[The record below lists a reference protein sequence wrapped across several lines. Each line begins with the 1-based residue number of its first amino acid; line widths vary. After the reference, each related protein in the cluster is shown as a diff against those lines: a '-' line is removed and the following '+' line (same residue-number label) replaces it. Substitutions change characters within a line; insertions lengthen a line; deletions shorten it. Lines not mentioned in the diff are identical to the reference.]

1 MENQRRD
8 FIKKSG
14 IALASFI
21 NPFDVFSTNKEMKE
35 NHFETIIIGG
45 SFAGL
50 SAAMSLGR
58 SLRKVLIIDNQQPCN
73 AQTPHSHNFLTQ
85 DGKPPLEILAE
96 ARKQLEAYPTVKFIN
111 DTAISASKSE
121 DLFEIK
127 LQKNGEAIAPKL
139 VLAWG
144 LKDDTSKIE
153 GLEKCW
159 GISVIHCPY
168 CHGYEVKNQP
178 TAIISNGNEA
188 FEYIKMINHWT
199 KNLTLL
205 TNGSS
210 NLTEEQ
216 THKIKSKGIQII
228 EKPITKINHQSG
240 KVTSIGLKDAEDFP
254 ISVIYHRAS
263 FTQKSEIAA
272 QLGCE
277 IDEMGLIKVNDF
289 QQTNVKGVFAA
300 GDNASPLRQVANA
313 VAKGSLAGVMA
324 NRELIE
330 ESF

>member
-1 MENQRRD
+1 MD
-8 FIKKSG
+8 
-14 IALASFI
+14 LAF
-21 NPFDVFSTNKEMKE
+21 NMGNYEV
-35 NHFETIIIGG
+35 IIIGG

-58 SLRKVLIIDNQQPCN
+58 SMRKVLIIDNQQPCN
-73 AQTPHSHNFLTQ
+73 IQTPHSHNFLTQ
-85 DGKPPLEILAE
+85 DGKPPLEILAQ
-96 ARKQLEAYPTVKFIN
+96 ARRQLEAYPTVEFIN

-127 LQKNGEAIAPKL
+127 LKENGEVKAPKL

-153 GLEKCW
+153 GLAACW

-178 TAIISNGNEA
+178 TAIIANGNEA
-188 FEYIKMINHWT
+188 FEYLKMISHWT

-210 NLTEEQ
+210 TLTEEQ
-216 THKIKSKGIQII
+216 TQKIESKGIQII
-228 EKPITKINHQSG
+228 EKQITKINHQAG
-240 KVTSIGLKDAEDFP
+240 KVASISLNDAEDFP
-254 ISVIYHRAS
+254 ISVIYHRAP
-263 FTQKSEIAA
+263 FIQKSEIAA
-272 QLGCE
+272 QLDCE
-277 IDEMGLIKVNDF
+277 FDEMGLIKVNDF

-300 GDNASPLRQVANA
+300 GDNSTPLRQVANA

-330 ESF
+330 ESFLN

>member
-1 MENQRRD
+1 VE
-8 FIKKSG
+8 
-14 IALASFI
+14 LAF
-21 NPFDVFSTNKEMKE
+21 NMGNYEVV
-35 NHFETIIIGG
+35 IIGG

-58 SLRKVLIIDNQQPCN
+58 SMRKVLIIDNQQPCN
-73 AQTPHSHNFLTQ
+73 IQTPHSHNFLTQ

-96 ARKQLEAYPTVKFIN
+96 ARRQLEAYPTVEFIN
-111 DTAISASKSE
+111 DIAISASKSE

-127 LQKNGEAIAPKL
+127 LEENGKVKGQKL

-153 GLEKCW
+153 GLAACW

-178 TAIISNGNEA
+178 TAIIGNGNEA
-188 FEYIKMINHWT
+188 FEYLKLISHWT

-210 NLTEEQ
+210 ALTEEQ
-216 THKIKSKGIQII
+216 SQKIKSKGIQII
-228 EKPITKINHQSG
+228 ENQITKINHLAG
-240 KVTSIGLKDAEDFP
+240 NVASISLNKAEDFP
-254 ISVIYHRAS
+254 ISVIYHRTP

-272 QLGCE
+272 QLDCE
-277 IDEMGLIKVNDF
+277 FEEMGLIKVNNF

-300 GDNASPLRQVANA
+300 GDNTSPLRQVANA

>member
-1 MENQRRD
+1 MEQ
-8 FIKKSG
+8 
-14 IALASFI
+14 
-21 NPFDVFSTNKEMKE
+21 
-35 NHFETIIIGG
+35 FEAVIIGG
-45 SFAGL
+45 SFAGM

-73 AQTPHSHNFLTQ
+73 RQTPHSHNFLTQ
-85 DGKPPLEILAE
+85 DGKPPLEILAG
-96 ARKQLEAYPTVKFIN
+96 ARKQLEAYKSVEFMN
-111 DTAISASKSE
+111 DTAISGSKSE

-127 LQKNGEAIAPKL
+127 LQEYGIVKAPKL
-139 VLAWG
+139 ILAWG
-144 LKDDTSKIE
+144 LKDNTSKIA
-153 GLEKCW
+153 GLADCW

-168 CHGYEVKNQP
+168 CHGYEVRNQP
-178 TAIISNGNEA
+178 TAIIANGNEA
-188 FEYIKMINHWT
+188 FEYVKMINHWT
-199 KNLTLL
+199 KSLTLL

-210 NLTEEQ
+210 TLTEEQ
-216 THKIKSKGIQII
+216 SQKIKSKGIRII
-228 EKPITKINHQSG
+228 ENEITKINHQAG
-240 KVTSIGLKDAEDFP
+240 KVTSVGLNDAEDFP
-254 ISVIYHRAS
+254 VSVIYHRAS
-263 FTQKSEIAA
+263 FAQKSDIVT

>member
-1 MENQRRD
+1 VD
-8 FIKKSG
+8 
-14 IALASFI
+14 LAF
-21 NPFDVFSTNKEMKE
+21 NMGNYEVV
-35 NHFETIIIGG
+35 IIGG

-58 SLRKVLIIDNQQPCN
+58 SMRKVLVIDNQQPCN
-73 AQTPHSHNFLTQ
+73 IQTPHSHNFLTQ
-85 DGKPPLEILAE
+85 DGKPPLEILAQ
-96 ARKQLEAYPTVKFIN
+96 ARRQLEAYPTVEFIN
-111 DTAISASKSE
+111 DTAISTSKSE
-121 DLFEIK
+121 DLFGIK
-127 LQKNGEAIAPKL
+127 LKENGEVKAPKL

-153 GLEKCW
+153 GLAECW

-178 TAIISNGNEA
+178 TAIIANGNEA

-210 NLTEEQ
+210 TLNEEQ
-216 THKIKSKGIQII
+216 SQKINSKGIQII
-228 EKPITKINHQSG
+228 ENQITKINHLAG
-240 KVTSIGLKDAEDFP
+240 NVASICLNNAEDFP
-254 ISVIYHRAS
+254 ISVIYHRAP
-263 FTQKSEIAA
+263 FIQKSEIAA

-277 IDEMGLIKVNDF
+277 FDEMGLIKVNDF

-300 GDNASPLRQVANA
+300 GDNATPLRQVANA

>member
-1 MENQRRD
+1 MHEFNFIRE
-8 FIKKSG
+8 FVAIKK
-14 IALASFI
+14 
-21 NPFDVFSTNKEMKE
+21 MKE
-35 NHFETIIIGG
+35 NHYEAIIIGG

-96 ARKQLEAYPTVKFIN
+96 ARKQLEAYPTVVFMN
-111 DTAISASKSE
+111 DTAIAASKSE
-121 DLFEIK
+121 DLFKIK
-127 LQKNGEAIAPKL
+127 LKGNGEAIAPKL
-139 VLAWG
+139 ILAWG

-153 GLEKCW
+153 GLAKCW

-168 CHGYEVKNQP
+168 CHGYEVKYQP
-178 TAIISNGNEA
+178 TAVIANGNDA

-210 NLTEEQ
+210 TLTEEQ
-216 THKIKSKGIQII
+216 TQKIQSKDIQII
-228 EKPITKINHQSG
+228 EKPITKINHQAG
-240 KVTSIGLKDAEDFP
+240 KVASIGLEDAEDFP

-300 GDNASPLRQVANA
+300 GDNATPLRQVANA

>member
-1 MENQRRD
+1 ME
-8 FIKKSG
+8 KYE
-14 IALASFI
+14 
-21 NPFDVFSTNKEMKE
+21 V
-35 NHFETIIIGG
+35 IIIGG

-58 SLRKVLIIDNQQPCN
+58 SMRKVLIIDNQQPCN
-73 AQTPHSHNFLTQ
+73 IQTPHSHNFLTQ

-96 ARKQLEAYPTVKFIN
+96 ARRQLEAYPTVEFIN

-121 DLFEIK
+121 DFFEIK
-127 LQKNGEAIAPKL
+127 LKENGEVKAPKL

-153 GLEKCW
+153 GLAACW

-178 TAIISNGNEA
+178 TAIIANGNEA
-188 FEYIKMINHWT
+188 FEYIKMISHWT

-210 NLTEEQ
+210 TLTEEQ
-216 THKIKSKGIQII
+216 SQKIKSKGIQII
-228 EKPITKINHQSG
+228 ENQIAKINHLAG
-240 KVTSIGLKDAEDFP
+240 NVASISLNNAEGFP
-254 ISVIYHRAS
+254 ISVIYHRAP
-263 FTQKSEIAA
+263 FIQKSDIAA
-272 QLGCE
+272 KLGCE
-277 IDEMGLIKVNDF
+277 FDDMGFIKVNDF

-300 GDNASPLRQVANA
+300 GDNATPLRQVANA

>member
-1 MENQRRD
+1 ME
-8 FIKKSG
+8 KYE
-14 IALASFI
+14 
-21 NPFDVFSTNKEMKE
+21 VV
-35 NHFETIIIGG
+35 IIGG
-45 SFAGL
+45 SFSGL

-58 SLRKVLIIDNQQPCN
+58 SMRKVLIIDNQQPCN
-73 AQTPHSHNFLTQ
+73 IQTPHSHNFLTQ

-96 ARKQLEAYPTVKFIN
+96 ARRQLEAYPTVEFIN

-121 DLFEIK
+121 DLFGIK
-127 LQKNGEAIAPKL
+127 LKENGEVKAPKL

-153 GLEKCW
+153 GLAECW

-178 TAIISNGNEA
+178 TAIIANGNEA
-188 FEYIKMINHWT
+188 FEYLKMINHWT

-210 NLTEEQ
+210 TLTEEQ
-216 THKIKSKGIQII
+216 SQKIQSKGTQII
-228 EKPITKINHQSG
+228 ENQITKINHLAG
-240 KVTSIGLKDAEDFP
+240 NVASISLNNAEDFP
-254 ISVIYHRAS
+254 ISVIYHRTPFA
-263 FTQKSEIAA
+263 QKSDIAT

-277 IDEMGLIKVNDF
+277 FDEMGLIKVNDF
-289 QQTNVKGVFAA
+289 QQTNLKGVFAA
-300 GDNASPLRQVANA
+300 GDNTTPLRQVANA

-330 ESF
+330 DEF

>member
-1 MENQRRD
+1 MENYE
-8 FIKKSG
+8 
-14 IALASFI
+14 
-21 NPFDVFSTNKEMKE
+21 VV
-35 NHFETIIIGG
+35 IIGG

-58 SLRKVLIIDNQQPCN
+58 SMRKVLIIDNQQPCN
-73 AQTPHSHNFLTQ
+73 IQTPHSHNFLTQ

-96 ARKQLEAYPTVKFIN
+96 ARRQLEAYPTVEFIN
-111 DTAISASKSE
+111 DTAISVRKSE

-127 LQKNGEAIAPKL
+127 LKENGEVKAPKL

-144 LKDDTSKIE
+144 LKDNTSKIE
-153 GLEKCW
+153 GLAACW

-178 TAIISNGNEA
+178 TAIIANGNEA

-210 NLTEEQ
+210 TLTEEQ
-216 THKIKSKGIQII
+216 SQKIQSKGIQII
-228 EKPITKINHQSG
+228 ENQLTKINHQDG
-240 KVTSIGLKDAEDFP
+240 KVESIGLNDADDFP
-254 ISVIYHRAS
+254 ISVIYHRAQ
-263 FTQKSEIAA
+263 FAQKSDIAA

-277 IDEMGLIKVNDF
+277 FDEMDLIKVNDF

-300 GDNASPLRQVANA
+300 GDNATPLRQVANA

-330 ESF
+330 ESFLN

>member
-1 MENQRRD
+1 MENYE
-8 FIKKSG
+8 
-14 IALASFI
+14 
-21 NPFDVFSTNKEMKE
+21 V
-35 NHFETIIIGG
+35 IIIGG

-58 SLRKVLIIDNQQPCN
+58 SMRKVLMIDNQQPCN
-73 AQTPHSHNFLTQ
+73 IQTPHSHNFLTQ

-96 ARKQLEAYPTVKFIN
+96 ARRQLEAYSTLEFIN
-111 DTAISASKSE
+111 DTAISACKSE

-127 LQKNGEAIAPKL
+127 LKENGEVKAQKL

-144 LKDDTSKIE
+144 LKDDTSTIE
-153 GLEKCW
+153 GLAACW

-168 CHGYEVKNQP
+168 CHGYELKNQA
-178 TAIISNGNEA
+178 TAIIANGNEA

-199 KNLTLL
+199 KNLILL

-210 NLTEEQ
+210 TLTEEQ
-216 THKIKSKGIQII
+216 SQKIKSKGIQII
-228 EKPITKINHQSG
+228 ENQITKINHLAG
-240 KVTSIGLKDAEDFP
+240 KVASISLNDADDFP
-254 ISVIYHRAS
+254 ISVIYHRAP
-263 FTQKSEIAA
+263 FAQKSDIAS

-277 IDEMGLIKVNDF
+277 FDEMGLIKVNDF
-289 QQTNVKGVFAA
+289 QQTNVKGVIAA
-300 GDNASPLRQVANA
+300 GDNATPLRQVANA